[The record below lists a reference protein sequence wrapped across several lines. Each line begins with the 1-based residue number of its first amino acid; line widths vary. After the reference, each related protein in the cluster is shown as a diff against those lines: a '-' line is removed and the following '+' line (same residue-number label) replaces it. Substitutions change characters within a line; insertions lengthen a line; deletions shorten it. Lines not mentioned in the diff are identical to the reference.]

1 MNLQPVQ
8 YSHVMVDLE
17 TMGNRPGCPVVAI
30 GAVFFSQQH
39 GLLGPE
45 FYRKVDLES
54 CVRVGLK
61 LDTSTVLW
69 WMEQSDEAR
78 RELYTGERVPLSQ
91 ALCELSQFLA
101 TSASSVLDQPLRVWG
116 NGANFDNP
124 ILVAAYEACQLFT
137 PWKFWND
144 RCYRTIKS
152 LRPDIKIPRTGTHH
166 NALHDAKSQA
176 RHLLDVANALNIT
189 LQ

>member
-1 MNLQPVQ
+1 MNTEPVQ
-8 YSHVMVDLE
+8 YSHVMIDLE
-17 TMGNRPGCPVVAI
+17 TMGSRPGCPVVAI
-30 GAVFFSQQH
+30 GGVFFNQQH
-39 GLLGPE
+39 GLGPE

-69 WMEQSDEAR
+69 WMGQSDQAR
-78 RELYTGERVPLSQ
+78 KEITSEPRTPLSG
-91 ALCELSQFLA
+91 ALCELTEWLA
-101 TSASSVLDQPLRVWG
+101 LTTTSILDQPLRVWG

-124 ILVAAYEACQLFT
+124 ILVAAYEACQLNV

-176 RHLLDVANALNIT
+176 QHLIDVATALNIT
-189 LQ
+189 LL